1 MNETDTVFSSGLYIP
16 CFKKIINNEKIDFL
30 NGLCVNKDANT
41 TISDTLLNSEVAIHG
56 KHPSEAS
63 LKFLPDDN
71 SYLIDEDYIFVLTH
85 PDLENGVKIPFVCG
99 LVSQKDWLK
108 A

>member
-1 MNETDTVFSSGLYIP
+1 MNETDTIFSSGLYIP

-30 NGLCVNKDANT
+30 HGLCVNKDDNT

-63 LKFLPDDN
+63 LKFSPDDN